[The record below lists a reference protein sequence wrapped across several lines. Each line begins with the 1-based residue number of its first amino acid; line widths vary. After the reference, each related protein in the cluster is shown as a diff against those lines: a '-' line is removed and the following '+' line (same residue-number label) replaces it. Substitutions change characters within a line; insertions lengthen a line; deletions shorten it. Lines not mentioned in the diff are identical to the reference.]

1 MPQIKLLDRHK
12 VTVEE
17 RLKAEKLWEREHGT
31 TGTKKHMSQILS
43 HAGKST
49 FSKGEKDLYRDV
61 GELRKL
67 DEERKRQLELE
78 RSNFYKKRT
87 YVGIPVPTKKQE
99 NKDKFGF
106 GNREEVLDEW
116 EKNMIKKVFRAEFDK
131 DKQGIQS
138 KDELKRLMTKL
149 LNDDCIIGKV
159 PAISEAEAFIIADEW
174 TFAAANGR
182 LTWFEFRDALNQRWE
197 WRLQDREKLDETIE
211 QFFKLA
217 YKYRMQGNEKDSKEY
232 AARALRLQ
240 GSLTK
245 TKPM

>member
-1 MPQIKLLDRHK
+1 M
-12 VTVEE
+12 
-17 RLKAEKLWEREHGT
+17 
-31 TGTKKHMSQILS
+31 
-43 HAGKST
+43 
-49 FSKGEKDLYRDV
+49 YRDV
-61 GELRKL
+61 AEIKKTE
-67 DEERKRQLELE
+67 DEQRRLAEMERQ
-78 RSNFYKKRT
+78 NFYKKRT

-99 NKDKFGF
+99 NKDKFGV

-138 KDELKRLMTKL
+138 KDEVKRLMTKL
-149 LNDDCIIGKV
+149 LNDDCIIGKIPHLTEV
-159 PAISEAEAFIIADEW
+159 EAHALVDSW
-174 TFAAANGR
+174 TFAGPNAK
-182 LTWFEFRDALNQRWE
+182 LTWFEFRDALNQKWT
-197 WRLQDREKLDETIE
+197 WRLQDREKLEDTVES
-211 QFFKLA
+211 FFRLA